1 MREGFRREEIEKTAA
16 QVEAARANVQA
27 YEIRIAELVVRAP
40 CHCVVEAIEL
50 RPGDL
55 VAANAPAV
63 SLLDLSRLW
72 VRSYVPEGRLNQ
84 VSLGER
90 VPVRVDGIADER
102 FFSRVTFISR
112 QGEFTPRNIQTPEE
126 RSKQVFRVK
135 LTLEEGLERL
145 RVGMAADVLFDE
157 AQAP

>member
-1 MREGFRREEIEKTAA
+1 
-16 QVEAARANVQA
+16 
-27 YEIRIAELVVRAP
+27 
-40 CHCVVEAIEL
+40 
-50 RPGDL
+50 
-55 VAANAPAV
+55 
-63 SLLDLSRLW
+63 
-72 VRSYVPEGRLNQ
+72 
-84 VSLGER
+84 
-90 VPVRVDGIADER
+90 VRVDGIADER
-102 FFSRVTFISR
+102 FLSRVTFISR